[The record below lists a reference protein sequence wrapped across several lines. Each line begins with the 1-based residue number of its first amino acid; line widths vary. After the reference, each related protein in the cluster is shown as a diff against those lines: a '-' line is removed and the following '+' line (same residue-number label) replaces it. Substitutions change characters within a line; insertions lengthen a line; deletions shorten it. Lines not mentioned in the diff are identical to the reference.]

1 MGGRKGCERGD
12 REGRKVEKRF
22 EVRSKMKYV
31 RRKKEGGR
39 RKGEEQ
45 FPTAAVEIS
54 PVHSINVT
62 FTYNTHRARI

>member
-39 RKGEEQ
+39 
-45 FPTAAVEIS
+45 AVS
-54 PVHSINVT
+54 NGCS
-62 FTYNTHRARI
+62 